1 MQSAPRAYL
10 FIKNMGLLLLSYFR
24 MRKEEQMKGKT
35 LVKKVVSVLL
45 CLMVVLAYAT
55 GFHDIF
61 RVNAEEHTVTDSRT
75 EQNDADKPA
84 YDDGLFG
91 ENSLNDALMDGSMKD
106 LGRIVVASWTWV
118 DDDGLLTY
126 DKKTEKWYL
135 DTAADAETPITAEVL
150 EGCFPQSIQAVL
162 ADGTK
167 KELKITWDFSSLGD
181 GVTKGEHTLQASLP
195 EGYILAEDTEGLAAT
210 INLGGSIMMAA
221 EETQEGQVTAGGLTI
236 TGKGISEGNGVTVGT
251 DPAYGAYI
259 QIETDTP
266 VTIAGTS
273 ATHNIWIKENT
284 TANITLD
291 GVSISETA
299 YRDSPINLLDG
310 SSCNLTLAEGKTNTL
325 SVAKAVY
332 AAALHVGVNS
342 TLTVDGSGTLD
353 ATGGLY
359 SSAIGAG
366 YSEIAG
372 KMYFNGGTINAT
384 AVSTDGGVANG
395 GAGIGAGCMGGSS
408 YIEINGGRIWAQGAY
423 HAAGVGAGY
432 GNTAYNEGSRQHGA
446 VTGANRSKYYLKCG
460 DITINGGYIESHGGE
475 HGGAFGAAC
484 VTTAQGCTIRVTG
497 GTLLARPVAS
507 MYAFDGNGGTV
518 YITGGSVDAS
528 VGQGFRM
535 GNNATYALDANGGK
549 VFMTTID
556 LSAEGFK
563 DNVIL
568 PETWEVSIAGS
579 KYTYGAP
586 YSFDKGKLYLWV
598 PEASAGKTISVE
610 CSYLDKNGEE
620 RHLEPMYIEEADKGG
635 GSVLKRYV
643 DFILPEDKFPGP
655 LSKDYDG
662 YPLEKYDFE
671 KEGNAIIAEDKAGNK
686 KELNKN
692 SDGKG
697 NNYITVFAQRYDKV
711 NGTPMEEE
719 ASTGNTY
726 VMPENAGIY
735 KFKLISKQYANEV
748 GFKESYW
755 GHRTTGWATIR
766 PIPSVI
772 VDPTYDIQTE
782 IDDDTGQKIV
792 TEMTFHA
799 QVKTA
804 KPKKGAAYKAPD
816 GILQFYVNGV
826 KVGAP
831 IKANDA
837 KYVKTEK
844 VGDDT
849 YEYTDATLTVDFND
863 VSGKY
868 PAIPKLESGKFIV
881 EAKYTGGYN
890 YEPSSKNVPVEGGG
904 SSTDEPDNFP
914 FINPPIPVI
923 PNGVVDPD
931 DPDSEPDGKKLNP
944 DEIERI
950 EDGTDILRLRGTVND
965 SISRKTEKGKTV
977 TLDELET
984 LFDERYVFVG
994 LDGRLLKGVT
1004 RSAISIVDKA
1014 GNPVTEIDLSN
1025 AGKYIVTQTVT
1036 DALGNETVINLTYN
1050 VRKPSLIDPDLNKDT
1065 NDDGIPD
1072 INIDTDGDGK
1082 PDVDIDTDDDGKP
1095 DINKDTDGDGKPD
1108 VDIDTDGDGKPDV
1121 NVDTDGDGKPDINKD
1136 TDGDGKPDV
1145 DIDTNGDGK
1154 PDINIDTN
1162 GDGKPDLDIDKDGD
1176 GKPDLNVDTDGDG
1189 KPDINIDKNG
1199 DGKPDVNID
1208 TNGDGKPDVNIDTD
1222 GDGKPDI
1229 NIDKNGDGK
1238 PDVNIDTNG
1247 DGKPDINIDTDGD
1260 GKPDI
1265 NVDTNGDGK
1274 PDVNIDTDGDGK
1286 PDINIDTDGDGIPD
1300 LNVDIDGDGIP
1311 DINIDTDGDGI
1322 PDKNIKTPEEV
1333 ENIIKEQNPETD
1345 ELPWWIPRTGDAANM
1360 LAWLAVLVAAAI
1372 GLGGTAYAV
1381 KKKYR

>member
-1 MQSAPRAYL
+1 
-10 FIKNMGLLLLSYFR
+10 
-24 MRKEEQMKGKT
+24 MKGKP
-35 LVKKVVSVLL
+35 LRKKIASVLL
-45 CLMVVLAYAT
+45 CFMVVLTCTT

-61 RVNAEEHTVTDSRT
+61 MASAEEDTINGSEIDLVVDES
-75 EQNDADKPA
+75 AC
-84 YDDGLFG
+84 DDGK
-91 ENSLNDALMDGSMKD
+91 ESIKST
-106 LGRIVVASWTWV
+106 VVSSWAWA
-118 DDDGLLTY
+118 DDDNLLTC
-126 DKKTEKWYL
+126 DEKTQKWYL
-135 DTAADAETPITAEVL
+135 DTATDEENPITAELL
-150 EGCFPQSIQAVL
+150 EGCFPQSIKAVL
-162 ADGTK
+162 EDGTEE
-167 KELKITWDFSSLGD
+167 ELKITWDFSPLGD
-181 GVTKGEHTLQASLP
+181 GVTKGAHALQAALP
-195 EGYILAEDTEGLAAT
+195 EGYTLAEDAGALAVT
-210 INLGGSIMMAA
+210 IKLDGSSMMA
-221 EETQEGQVTAGGLTI
+221 EEGQEGQVTAGGLTI
-236 TGKGISEGNGVTVGT
+236 TGKGISEGNGVTIGT
-251 DPAYGAYI
+251 DPSYGAYI

-266 VTIAGTS
+266 VTISGTS
-273 ATHNIWIKENT
+273 TTHNIWIKENT
-284 TANITLD
+284 TANITLA

-325 SVAKAVY
+325 SVAQAVY

-342 TLTVDGSGTLD
+342 TLKVNGSGTLN

-408 YIEINGGRIWAQGAY
+408 YIEINGGRILAQGAY

-432 GNTAYNEGSRQHGA
+432 GNTSYNEGSRQHGA
-446 VTGANRSKYYLKCG
+446 VTGADQSKYYLKCG
-460 DITINGGYIESHGGE
+460 DITINGGYIESHGGA

-497 GTLLARPVAS
+497 GTLLARPVAD
-507 MYAFDGNGGTV
+507 MYAFDGTGGTV

-528 VGQGFRM
+528 VGLGFRM
-535 GNNATYALDANGGK
+535 GNNETYALDANGGK
-549 VFMTTID
+549 VFMIKID
-556 LSAEGFK
+556 LSAEGFV
-563 DNVIL
+563 DNEIL

-579 KYTYGAP
+579 KYMYGAP

-598 PEASAGKTISVE
+598 PEASAGKNISVE
-610 CSYLDKNGEE
+610 CSYYDANGKVC
-620 RHLEPMYIEEADKGG
+620 HLEPMYIEEADKGG

-643 DFILPEDKFPGP
+643 DFLLPEDKFPGP

-671 KEGNAIIAEDKAGNK
+671 AEGNAIIAEDKAGNK

-697 NNYITVFAQRYDKV
+697 NSYITVFTQRYDKV
-711 NGTPMEEE
+711 NGKPQGEEV
-719 ASTGNTY
+719 STSKDEY
-726 VMPENAGIY
+726 IMPENAGIY

-772 VDPTYDIQTE
+772 VDSTYDIQTE
-782 IDDDTGQKIV
+782 IDDDTNQKIV

-799 QVKTA
+799 QVKAA

-837 KYVKTEK
+837 KYVRTEN

-849 YEYTDATLTVDFND
+849 YEYTDVTLTVDFND

-868 PAIPKLESGKFIV
+868 PAIPKLESGEFIV

-890 YEPSSKNVPVEGGG
+890 YEPSSKNVPIEGGG

-923 PNGVVDPD
+923 PNGEI
-931 DPDSEPDGKKLNP
+931 DSDEPDGKKLNP

-950 EDGTDILRLRGTVND
+950 EDDGDIFRLHGTVND
-965 SISRKTEKGKTV
+965 SISRKTEDKKV
-977 TLDELET
+977 TLEELEE
-984 LFDERYVFVG
+984 LFEERYVFVG

-1004 RSAISIVDKA
+1004 RSAISIVDKD
-1014 GNPVTEIDLSN
+1014 GEPVTEIDLSN
-1025 AGKYIVTQTVT
+1025 SGKYIITQTAT
-1036 DALGNETVINLTYN
+1036 DALGNQTTIHLTYN
-1050 VRKPSLIDPDLNKDT
+1050 VRKPILINPDLNKDT
-1065 NDDGIPD
+1065 NGDGIPDINIDTDDDGIPDINIDTDGDDKPD

-1082 PDVDIDTDDDGKP
+1082 PDVDIDTDGDGKP

-1121 NVDTDGDGKPDINKD
+1121 NIDTDGDGKPDINKD
-1136 TDGDGKPDV
+1136 TDGDGKPDVDIDTDGDGKPDINKDTNGDGKPDLDIDTNGDGKPDVNVDTNGDGKPDINIDTNGDGKPDVDIDTDGDGKPDVNVDTNGDGKPDINIDTNGDGKPDV

-1162 GDGKPDLDIDKDGD
+1162 GDGKPD
-1176 GKPDLNVDTDGDG
+1176 VD
-1189 KPDINIDKNG
+1189 
-1199 DGKPDVNID
+1199 ID
-1208 TNGDGKPDVNIDTD
+1208 TNGDGKPDI
-1222 GDGKPDI
+1222 
-1229 NIDKNGDGK
+1229 
-1238 PDVNIDTNG
+1238 NIDTNG
-1247 DGKPDINIDTDGD
+1247 DGKPDINIDTNGD

-1265 NVDTNGDGK
+1265 
-1274 PDVNIDTDGDGK
+1274 NIDTDGDGK

-1300 LNVDIDGDGIP
+1300 LNVD
-1311 DINIDTDGDGI
+1311 TDGDGKPDVNVDTNGDGK
-1322 PDKNIKTPEEV
+1322 PDKNIKDPSEIKNILKENEPE
-1333 ENIIKEQNPETD
+1333 KSD
-1345 ELPWWIPRTGDAANM
+1345 ELPWWIPRTGDTANM
-1360 LAWLAVLVAAAI
+1360 LTWLAVLGAAVL
-1372 GLGGTAYAV
+1372 GLCGTVYGIR
-1381 KKKYR
+1381 KKKS